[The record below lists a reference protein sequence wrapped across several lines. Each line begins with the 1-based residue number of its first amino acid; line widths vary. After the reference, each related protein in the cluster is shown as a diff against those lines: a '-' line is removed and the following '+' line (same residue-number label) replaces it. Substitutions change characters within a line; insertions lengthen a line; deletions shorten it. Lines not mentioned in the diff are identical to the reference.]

1 MTRFLAIIENTI
13 REGIAKKT
21 IFTLFI
27 LITIIH
33 LLFLMALGAAE
44 DTMFLFGQDIEEMPE
59 DVMRAIEGGVVG
71 FFYQV
76 SLFVGIFA
84 IASFFPSMQEKGTV
98 DLLLS
103 RPMSRANI
111 FLAKYLGCMLV
122 VFAMIVYLIL
132 GNWVIFWLKTGI
144 AHIEYLYTIPIF
156 MLVFSAFMAFLAMTG
171 VIFRNS
177 STTAI
182 LAIFFPFIFSAITFG
197 FHTAELFKGHDF
209 WYWLFEGAYYILPKT
224 TELAAWNISLVSA
237 QAVDWNFD
245 MVFVITSTLIFSAV
259 CYLIGVVIFQKRSY

>member
-13 REGIAKKT
+13 KEGIAKKT

-27 LITIIH
+27 LITIINIFF
-33 LLFLMALGAAE
+33 LLALGAAE
-44 DTMFLFGQDIEEMPE
+44 DTMFVFGQNIDEIPDELMRTIES
-59 DVMRAIEGGVVG
+59 GVVG

-111 FLAKYLGCMLV
+111 FLAKYIGCMLI
-122 VFAMIVYLIL
+122 VFSMILYLIL
-132 GNWVIFWLKTGI
+132 GTWIIFYLKTGI

-171 VIFRNS
+171 VIFRNT

-182 LAIFFPFIFSAITFG
+182 LAIFFPFIFSAVTFG
-197 FHTAELFKGHDF
+197 FHTAELFKGNGF
-209 WYWLFEGAYYILPKT
+209 WYYLFEGAYLILPKT
-224 TELAAWNISLVSA
+224 TELAAWNISLIA
-237 QAVDWNFD
+237 GKTIDWNFD
-245 MVFVITSTLIFSAV
+245 MPFVVISTLVFALV
-259 CYLIGVVIFQKRSY
+259 CYLIGVVIFRKRSY